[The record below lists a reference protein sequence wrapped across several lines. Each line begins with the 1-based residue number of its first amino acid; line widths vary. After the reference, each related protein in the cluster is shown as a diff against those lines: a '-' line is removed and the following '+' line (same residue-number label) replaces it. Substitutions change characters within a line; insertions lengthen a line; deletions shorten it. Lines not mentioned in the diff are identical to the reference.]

1 MKISI
6 SKSKNAEIFYLSK
19 SVWVNGKS
27 TTRTVEKIGTLDE
40 VKMLAGDMD
49 PYLWAKQYAAKRTL
63 EEKQAQKDILVK
75 YSPSRLIPKD
85 GRRRFNIGYLFLQQI
100 YHDLGLDKIC
110 HQISREY
117 KFSYDLNAVLS
128 RLVYSRVIYP
138 ASKLATFDLARRF
151 LEPAPFE
158 LQHIYRA
165 LGVLAEQN
173 DRIQASLYENS
184 LRSIKRKKGVLFYDC
199 TNYYFEI
206 DEEDSFRKYGYSKE
220 HRPNPIVQM
229 GLFMDADGIPLA
241 FSLFDGSSSE
251 QLSLK
256 PLEQKILTDFG
267 VDEFIVCTDAG
278 LSSDANRRFNAI
290 QGRGFI
296 TTQSIKKLKGHLKDF
311 CLDPEGW
318 NAPGSNKTFSL
329 DDLDEEADKEKVFF
343 KERWINEGGLEQ
355 HLIVTFSLKRR
366 AYQRWVRNRQIERA
380 KAVVDSSKPLYSGQ
394 NNYKRFIGADH
405 STQDGEAASRTV
417 RYLDKER
424 ITEEERYDG
433 FYAVC
438 TNLEDD
444 PSEIIAVNQK
454 RWQIEE
460 CFRIMKSEF
469 LARPVYLSRQD
480 RITAHFLTC
489 FIALV
494 IYRILERKLDH
505 AFTCEELIDTLR
517 DMEMLVS
524 GAEGYIPVYMRTDI
538 TDALHETFGFR
549 TDYQIVPAKE
559 MKKIC
564 ARTAKKKI

>member
-1 MKISI
+1 
-6 SKSKNAEIFYLSK
+6 
-19 SVWVNGKS
+19 
-27 TTRTVEKIGTLDE
+27 
-40 VKMLAGDMD
+40 MLAGDMD
-49 PYLWAKQYAAKRTL
+49 PYLWAKQYAARRTQ
-63 EEKQAQKDILVK
+63 EEKQAQKDIIVK
-75 YSPSRLIPKD
+75 YSPSRLIQKD
-85 GRRRFNIGYLFLQQI
+85 ERRRVNVGYLFLQQL
-100 YHDLGLDKIC
+100 YHELALDKIC
-110 HQISREY
+110 RQISKEH

-128 RLVYSRVIYP
+128 RLVYSRIIYP
-138 ASKLATFDLARRF
+138 ASKLATCDLAKRF

-165 LGVLAEQN
+165 LAVLAEEN
-173 DRIQASLYENS
+173 DRIQAFIYENS

-206 DEEDSFRKYGYSKE
+206 DDEDSFRKYGCSKE
-220 HRPNPIVQM
+220 HRPNPVVQM

-241 FSLFDGSSSE
+241 FSIFDGSSSE

-267 VDEFIVCTDAG
+267 VNGFIVCTDAG
-278 LSSDANRRFNAI
+278 LSSDANRRFNVI

-296 TTQSIKKLKGHLKDF
+296 TTQSIKRLKGHLREF
-311 CLDPEGW
+311 CLDPDGW
-318 NAPGSNKTFSL
+318 RKNGSNKVYNL
-329 DDLDEEADKEKVFF
+329 MDLDEGKDRETVFF

-355 HLIVTFSLKRR
+355 HLIVTFSLKRK

-380 KAVVDSSKPLYSGQ
+380 KAEVDSSRPLYSGQ
-394 NNYKRFIGADH
+394 NNYKRFIGAEH
-405 STQDGEAASRTV
+405 CTPDGEAASRTV
-417 RYLDKER
+417 RYLNKDR
-424 ITEEERYDG
+424 IEEEESCDG

-444 PSEIIAVNQK
+444 PLSIVAVNQK

-494 IYRILERKLDH
+494 LYRILEKKTAY

-517 DMEMLVS
+517 DMDMFVS
-524 GAEGYIPVYMRTDI
+524 GTEGYIPAYMRTDI
-538 TDALHETFGFR
+538 TDTLHETFGFR
-549 TDYQIVPAKE
+549 TDYQIMPAKE

-564 ARTAKKKI
+564 GGTVKKKI

>member
-6 SKSKNAEIFYLSK
+6 SKSKNTEIFYLSK

-27 TTRTVEKIGTLDE
+27 TTRTVEKIGTIDE
-40 VKMLAGDMD
+40 VKKLAGDMD
-49 PYLWAKQYAAKRTL
+49 PYLWAKEYAAKRTL
-63 EEKQAQKDILVK
+63 EEKEARKEILVK
-75 YSPSRLIPKD
+75 YYPSKIIQKD
-85 GRRRFNIGYLFLQQI
+85 ERRRVNIGYLFLQQI
-100 YHDLGLDKIC
+100 YHELGLDRIC
-110 HQISREY
+110 RKISRDHR
-117 KFSYDLNAVLS
+117 FSYDLDAVLS

-138 ASKLATFDLARRF
+138 ASKLATFDLSKRF
-151 LEPAPFE
+151 LEPSSFE

-165 LGVLAEQN
+165 LGVLAEEN
-173 DRIQASLYENS
+173 ERIQASIYENS
-184 LRSIKRKKGVLFYDC
+184 LRSIKRKSGVLFYDC

-206 DEEDSFRKYGYSKE
+206 DDEDSFRKYGYSKE

-241 FSLFDGSSSE
+241 FSIFDGSGSE

-256 PLEQKILTDFG
+256 PLEQKILSDFG

-296 TTQSIKKLKGHLKDF
+296 TTQSIKKLKGPLKEF
-311 CLDPEGW
+311 CLDPDGW
-318 NAPGSNKTFSL
+318 KTPGSNKIHNL
-329 DDLDEEADKEKVFF
+329 NELDEEADKEKVFF
-343 KERWINEGGLEQ
+343 KERWINENGLEQ

-380 KAVVDSSKPLYSGQ
+380 KTAVDLSVPLYSGQ
-394 NNYKRFIGADH
+394 NNYKRFIGTDH
-405 STQDGEAASRTV
+405 STPDGEAASRTV
-417 RYLDKER
+417 RYLDKEK
-424 ITEEERYDG
+424 IAEEEKYDG

-438 TNLEDD
+438 TNLDDD
-444 PSEIIAVNQK
+444 PSDIIAVNQK

-494 IYRILERKLDH
+494 IYRMLERKLDH

-524 GAEGYIPVYMRTDI
+524 GAEGYIPVYTRTDT
-538 TDALHETFGFR
+538 TDALHEAFSFR
-549 TDYQIVPAKE
+549 TDFQFVPAKE

-564 ARTAKKKI
+564 TDTRKKKI

>member
-6 SKSKNAEIFYLSK
+6 SKSKNTEIFYLSK
-19 SVWVNGKS
+19 SVWVNGRS
-27 TTRTVEKIGTLDE
+27 TTRTVEKIGSLED
-40 VKMLAGDMD
+40 VKKLAGDMD
-49 PYLWAKQYAAKRTL
+49 PYLWAKEYAAKRTR
-63 EEKQAQKDILVK
+63 EEKLLQKDILVK
-75 YSPSRLIPKD
+75 YSPAKLIKKD
-85 GRRRFNIGYLFLQQI
+85 ERRRVNVGYLFLQQI
-100 YHDLGLDKIC
+100 YRELSLDKIC
-110 HQISREY
+110 RQISREH
-117 KFSYDLNAVLS
+117 KFSYDLDAVLS
-128 RLVYSRVIYP
+128 RLVYSRIIFP
-138 ASKLATFDLARRF
+138 ASKLATFDLAKRF

-165 LGVLAEQN
+165 LGVLAEEN
-173 DRIQASLYENS
+173 DRIQAALYESS

-206 DEEDSFRKYGYSKE
+206 DGEDSFRKYGYSKE

-241 FSLFDGSSSE
+241 FSIFDGSESE

-256 PLEQKILTDFG
+256 PLEQKILADFG
-267 VDEFIVCTDAG
+267 IDEFIVCTDAG

-296 TTQSIKKLKGHLKDF
+296 TTQSIKRLKGHLKEF

-318 NAPGSNKTFSL
+318 KTSGSNKSYNL
-329 DDLDEEADKEKVFF
+329 NELDEETDKEKVFF
-343 KERWINEGGLEQ
+343 KERWINEGGFEQ
-355 HLIVTFSLKRR
+355 HLIVTFSLKRK

-380 KAVVDSSKPLYSGQ
+380 KAAVDSSRPLHSGQ
-394 NNYKRFIGADH
+394 NNYKRFIGTNH
-405 STQDGEAASRTV
+405 STPDGEAASRAV
-417 RYLDKER
+417 RYLDKKR
-424 ITEEERYDG
+424 ISEEECYDG

-438 TNLEDD
+438 TNLDD
-444 PSEIIAVNQK
+444 APSEIIATNQK

-494 IYRILERKLDH
+494 IYRLLEIKLDH

-524 GAEGYIPVYMRTDI
+524 GTEGYIPAYMRTDT
-538 TDALHETFGFR
+538 TDALHEAFGFR
-549 TDYQIVPAKE
+549 TDHQIVPLKE

-564 ARTAKKKI
+564 TGTAKI

>member
-6 SKSKNAEIFYLSK
+6 SKSKNTEIFYLSK

-27 TTRTVEKIGTLDE
+27 TTRTVEKIGTIDE
-40 VKMLAGDMD
+40 VKKLAGDMD
-49 PYLWAKQYAAKRTL
+49 PYLWAKEYAAKRTL
-63 EEKQAQKDILVK
+63 EEKEARKEILVK
-75 YSPSRLIPKD
+75 YSPSKIIQKD
-85 GRRRFNIGYLFLQQI
+85 ERRRVNIGYLFLQQI
-100 YHDLGLDKIC
+100 YHELGLDRIC
-110 HQISREY
+110 RKISRDHR
-117 KFSYDLNAVLS
+117 FSYDLDAVLS

-138 ASKLATFDLARRF
+138 ASKLATFDLSKRF
-151 LEPAPFE
+151 LEPSSFE

-165 LGVLAEQN
+165 LGVLAEEN
-173 DRIQASLYENS
+173 ERIQASIYENS
-184 LRSIKRKKGVLFYDC
+184 LRSIKRKSGVLFYDC

-206 DEEDSFRKYGYSKE
+206 DDEDSFRKYGYSKE

-241 FSLFDGSSSE
+241 FSIFDGSGSE

-256 PLEQKILTDFG
+256 PLEQKILSDFG

-296 TTQSIKKLKGHLKDF
+296 TTQSIKKLKGPLKEF
-311 CLDPEGW
+311 CLDPDGW
-318 NAPGSNKTFSL
+318 KTPGSNKIHNL
-329 DDLDEEADKEKVFF
+329 NELDEEADKEKVFF
-343 KERWINEGGLEQ
+343 KERWINENGLEQ

-380 KAVVDSSKPLYSGQ
+380 KTAVDLSVPLYSGQ
-394 NNYKRFIGADH
+394 NNYKRFIGTDH
-405 STQDGEAASRTV
+405 STPDGEAASRTV
-417 RYLDKER
+417 RYLDKEK
-424 ITEEERYDG
+424 IAEEEKYDG

-438 TNLEDD
+438 TNLDDD
-444 PSEIIAVNQK
+444 PSDIIAVNQK

-494 IYRILERKLDH
+494 IYRMLERKLDH

-524 GAEGYIPVYMRTDI
+524 GAEGYIPVYTRTDT
-538 TDALHETFGFR
+538 TDALHEAFSFR
-549 TDYQIVPAKE
+549 TDFQFVPAKE

-564 ARTAKKKI
+564 TDTRKKKI

>member
-6 SKSKNAEIFYLSK
+6 SRSKNTEIFYLSK

-27 TTRTVEKIGTLDE
+27 TTRTVEKIGTLEE
-40 VKMLAGDMD
+40 VKTLAGDMD
-49 PYLWAKQYAAKRTL
+49 PYLWAKQYAARRTQ
-63 EEKQAQKDILVK
+63 EEKQARKDILVK
-75 YSPSRLIPKD
+75 YSPARLIQKD
-85 GRRRFNIGYLFLQQI
+85 ERRRVNVGYLFLQQL
-100 YHDLGLDKIC
+100 YYELGLGHVC
-110 HQISREY
+110 RQISKEH
-117 KFSYDLNAVLS
+117 KFLYDLDAVLS
-128 RLVYSRVIYP
+128 RLVYSRIIYP
-138 ASKLATFDLARRF
+138 ASKLATFDLAKRF

-165 LGVLAEQN
+165 LEVLAQEN
-173 DRIQASLYENS
+173 DRIQASLYESS
-184 LRSIKRKKGVLFYDC
+184 LRSIRRKKGVLFYDC

-206 DEEDSFRKYGYSKE
+206 DDEDSFRKYGLSKE

-241 FSLFDGSSSE
+241 FSIFDGSSNE

-267 VDEFIVCTDAG
+267 ADEFIVCTDAG

-290 QGRGFI
+290 QGRSFI
-296 TTQSIKKLKGHLKDF
+296 TTQSIRKLKGHLKEF

-318 NAPGSNKTFSL
+318 TTPGSKKTYDL
-329 DDLDEEADKEKVFF
+329 NDLDEETDKEKVFF

-366 AYQRWVRNRQIERA
+366 AYQRWVRSRQIERA
-380 KAVVDSSKPLYSGQ
+380 RAAVCSSKPLYSGQ
-394 NNYKRFIGADH
+394 NTYKRFIGTDH
-405 STQDGEAASRTV
+405 STPDGEAASRAV
-417 RYLDKER
+417 RYLDSNR
-424 ITEEERYDG
+424 IAEEERYDG

-438 TNLEDD
+438 TNLEDS
-444 PSEIIAVNQK
+444 PAEVISVNQK

-494 IYRILERKLDH
+494 IYRLLEIKLDH

-524 GAEGYIPVYMRTDI
+524 GTDGYIPAYMRTDT
-538 TDALHETFGFR
+538 TDALHKAFGFR
-549 TDYQIVPAKE
+549 TDYQIVPLKE

-564 ARTAKKKI
+564 AGTVKKI

>member
-6 SKSKNAEIFYLSK
+6 SKSKNTEIFYLSK

-27 TTRTVEKIGTLDE
+27 TTRTVEKIGTLEE
-40 VKMLAGDMD
+40 VKKLAGDMD
-49 PYLWAKQYAAKRTL
+49 PYTWAKQYAARRTQ

-75 YSPSRLIPKD
+75 YSPSTLIRKD
-85 GRRRFNIGYLFLQQI
+85 ERRRVNVGYLFLQQI
-100 YHDLGLDKIC
+100 YHELGLSQVC
-110 HQISREY
+110 RRISKEH
-117 KFSYDLNAVLS
+117 KFSYDLDAVLS
-128 RLVYSRVIYP
+128 RLVYSRIIYP
-138 ASKLATFDLARRF
+138 ASKLATYDLAKRF

-165 LGVLAEQN
+165 LGVLAKEN

-206 DEEDSFRKYGYSKE
+206 DDEDLFRKYGCSKE

-296 TTQSIKKLKGHLKDF
+296 TTQSVKKLKGHLKDF

-318 NAPGSNKTFSL
+318 KTPGSSKTFNL
-329 DDLDEEADKEKVFF
+329 DDLDEETDKEKVFF
-343 KERWINEGGLEQ
+343 KERWINEEGLEQ

-380 KAVVDSSKPLYSGQ
+380 KAAVDSSRPLYSGQ

-405 STQDGEAASRTV
+405 STPDGEAASRTV

-424 ITEEERYDG
+424 IMEEERYDG

-438 TNLEDD
+438 TNLDD
-444 PSEIIAVNQK
+444 APSEIIAVNQK

-494 IYRILERKLDH
+494 VYRILERKLDH

-524 GAEGYIPVYMRTDI
+524 GTEGYIPVYMRTDT
-538 TDALHETFGFR
+538 TDALHEVYGFR
-549 TDYQIVPAKE
+549 TDYQIIPSKE

-564 ARTAKKKI
+564 TGTTKKKI

>member
-40 VKMLAGDMD
+40 VKKLAGDMD
-49 PYLWAKQYAAKRTL
+49 PYLWAKQYAAKRTQ

-85 GRRRFNIGYLFLQQI
+85 ERRRFNIGYLFLQQI
-100 YHDLGLDKIC
+100 YHDLGLDKVC
-110 HQISREY
+110 RQISTEH
-117 KFSYDLNAVLS
+117 KFSYDLDAVLS

-138 ASKLATFDLARRF
+138 ASKLATFDLAKRF
-151 LEPAPFE
+151 LEPVPFE

-165 LGVLAEQN
+165 LGVLAEEN
-173 DRIQASLYENS
+173 DRIQAFIYENS
-184 LRSIKRKKGVLFYDC
+184 LRTIQRKKGILFYDC

-206 DEEDSFRKYGYSKE
+206 DDEDPFRKYGYSKE

-241 FSLFDGSSSE
+241 FSIFEGNGNE

-278 LSSDANRRFNAI
+278 LSSDANRRFNSI
-290 QGRGFI
+290 QGRSFI
-296 TTQSIKKLKGHLKDF
+296 TTQSVKRLKGHLKEF
-311 CLDPEGW
+311 CLDPKGW
-318 NAPGSNKTFSL
+318 RKNGSSKTYDL
-329 DDLDEEADKEKVFF
+329 NELDEENDKESVFF

-380 KAVVDSSKPLYSGQ
+380 RAAVDSAKPLYSGQ

-405 STQDGEAASRTV
+405 STPDGEAASCTV
-417 RYLDKER
+417 RYLDKDR
-424 ITEEERYDG
+424 IAEEETYDG
-433 FYAVC
+433 LYAVC

-444 PSEIIAVNQK
+444 PSEIIAVNQR

-469 LARPVYLSRQD
+469 LARPVYLSRRD

-494 IYRILERKLDH
+494 VYRILEKRLDH
-505 AFTCEELIDTLR
+505 AYTCEELIDTLR
-517 DMEMLVS
+517 DMEMLQS
-524 GAEGYIPVYMRTDI
+524 GTEGYIPAYMRTDI
-538 TDALHETFGFR
+538 TDALHEKFGFR
-549 TDYQIVPAKE
+549 TDYQIIPAKE

-564 ARTAKKKI
+564 SGTVKKKI

>member
-40 VKMLAGDMD
+40 VKKLAGDMD
-49 PYLWAKQYAAKRTL
+49 PYLWAKQYAAKRTQ

-85 GRRRFNIGYLFLQQI
+85 ERRRFNIGYLFLQQI
-100 YHDLGLDKIC
+100 YHDLGLDKVC
-110 HQISREY
+110 RQISTEH
-117 KFSYDLNAVLS
+117 KFSYDLDAVLS
-128 RLVYSRVIYP
+128 RLVYSRVICP
-138 ASKLATFDLARRF
+138 ASKLATFDLAKRF
-151 LEPAPFE
+151 LEPVPFE

-165 LGVLAEQN
+165 LGVLAEEN
-173 DRIQASLYENS
+173 DRIQAFIYENS
-184 LRSIKRKKGVLFYDC
+184 LRTIKRKKGLLFYDC

-206 DEEDSFRKYGYSKE
+206 DDEDPFRKYGYSKE

-241 FSLFDGSSSE
+241 FSIFEGNGNE

-278 LSSDANRRFNAI
+278 LSSDANRRFNSI
-290 QGRGFI
+290 QGRSFI
-296 TTQSIKKLKGHLKDF
+296 TTQSVKRLKGHLKEF
-311 CLDPEGW
+311 CLDPKGW
-318 NAPGSNKTFSL
+318 RKNGSSKTYDL
-329 DDLDEEADKEKVFF
+329 NELDEENDKESVFF

-380 KAVVDSSKPLYSGQ
+380 RAAVDSAKPLYSGQ

-405 STQDGEAASRTV
+405 STPDGEAASRTV
-417 RYLDKER
+417 RYLDKDR
-424 ITEEERYDG
+424 IAEEETYDG
-433 FYAVC
+433 LYAVC

-444 PSEIIAVNQK
+444 PSEIIAVNQR

-469 LARPVYLSRQD
+469 LARPVYLSRRD

-494 IYRILERKLDH
+494 VYRILEKRLDH
-505 AFTCEELIDTLR
+505 AYTCEELIDTLR
-517 DMEMLVS
+517 DMEMLQS
-524 GAEGYIPVYMRTDI
+524 GTEGYIPAYMRTDI
-538 TDALHETFGFR
+538 TDALHEKFGFR
-549 TDYQIVPAKE
+549 TDYQIIPAKE

-564 ARTAKKKI
+564 SGTVKKKI

>member
-1 MKISI
+1 LKISI
-6 SKSKNAEIFYLSK
+6 SKSKNTEIFYLSK

-27 TTRTVEKIGTLDE
+27 TTRTVEKIGTIDE
-40 VKMLAGDMD
+40 VKKLAGDMD
-49 PYLWAKQYAAKRTL
+49 PYLWAKEYAAKRTL
-63 EEKQAQKDILVK
+63 EEKEARKEILVK
-75 YSPSRLIPKD
+75 YSPSKIIQKD
-85 GRRRFNIGYLFLQQI
+85 ERRRVNIGYLFLQQI
-100 YHDLGLDKIC
+100 YHELGLDRIC
-110 HQISREY
+110 RKISRDHR
-117 KFSYDLNAVLS
+117 FSYDLDAVLS

-138 ASKLATFDLARRF
+138 ASKLATFDLSKRF
-151 LEPAPFE
+151 LEPSSFE

-165 LGVLAEQN
+165 LGVLAEEN
-173 DRIQASLYENS
+173 ERIQASIYENS
-184 LRSIKRKKGVLFYDC
+184 LRSIKRKSGVLFYDC

-206 DEEDSFRKYGYSKE
+206 DDEDSFRKYGYSKE

-241 FSLFDGSSSE
+241 FSIFDGSGSE

-256 PLEQKILTDFG
+256 PLEQKILSDFG

-296 TTQSIKKLKGHLKDF
+296 TTQSIKKLKGPLKEF
-311 CLDPEGW
+311 CLDPDGW
-318 NAPGSNKTFSL
+318 KTPGSNKIHNL
-329 DDLDEEADKEKVFF
+329 NELDEEADKEKVFF
-343 KERWINEGGLEQ
+343 KERWINENGLEQ

-380 KAVVDSSKPLYSGQ
+380 KTAVDLSVPLYSGQ
-394 NNYKRFIGADH
+394 NNYKRFIGTDH
-405 STQDGEAASRTV
+405 STPDGEAASRTV
-417 RYLDKER
+417 RYLDKEK
-424 ITEEERYDG
+424 IAEEEKYDG

-438 TNLEDD
+438 TNLDDD
-444 PSEIIAVNQK
+444 PSDIIAVNQK

-494 IYRILERKLDH
+494 IYRMLERKLDH

-524 GAEGYIPVYMRTDI
+524 GAEGYIPVYTRTDT
-538 TDALHETFGFR
+538 TDALHEAFSFR
-549 TDYQIVPAKE
+549 TDFQFVPAKE

-564 ARTAKKKI
+564 TDTRKKKI